1 MSDGSFP
8 RPPRAYPPHAQD
20 ASDRHAPS
28 TDPLLE
34 LARLIGQSD
43 PFGPPPARSGDS
55 PRGYA
60 DLPTRGPMARP
71 PSREIAPPPPPPPP
85 PPPDRYEPPADR
97 YEGERE
103 RREPQARAHPF
114 PSLQTFP
121 SRPAPDDHGD
131 DRYSEPVAPDAPP
144 AAWERREPQGR
155 AFPFPSHQTF
165 PSRHVSDDRGDDRY
179 SEPVAPDAPPAAPQ
193 RFEFPALGR
202 VEPER
207 APDPYPHHADEAYS
221 TVPDQNYPAEPEP
234 AHEQPAHEEPDRY
247 PYLGGVRQEPARQEV
262 AAYPPQEEEY
272 EGQYVDAEGNRYG
285 EYEYADGEEGL
296 YEDEPGGTRRN
307 TIKIALAVVLGALVL
322 GSAAAFGYRAVFST
336 GSGGP
341 PPLIRAD
348 NSPTKVMTPA
358 SVDAG
363 AKPINDRLGNGSGE
377 RMVSRE
383 EQPIDL
389 RDSTRNANGGLV
401 VPMSGGASVAP
412 YPSPAA
418 SGAAAPAG
426 AASSE
431 PKRVRTVTIHSDAV
445 APPPPGAAPATP
457 APAARPAAR
466 PAPQVAAPSQPAAP
480 PAPTPQSQPS
490 VAAVDTT
497 RPPAPAR
504 AAPRASES
512 GWVVQLSA
520 QKTEAEAQS
529 AFRTAQAKYS
539 VLGGYQPLIRKKD
552 RGDRGVFYGAQVGPF
567 SHEEANQLCDSLKSA
582 GSDCFVI
589 KN

>member
-20 ASDRHAPS
+20 GSDRDAPS

-55 PRGYA
+55 PRGYP
-60 DLPTRGPMARP
+60 DRPTRGPMARP
-71 PSREIAPPPPPPPP
+71 PSREIAPPPPP
-85 PPPDRYEPPADR
+85 ADR
-97 YEGERE
+97 YEGD
-103 RREPQARAHPF
+103 REPQARAHPF

-121 SRPAPDDHGD
+121 SRPAPDDRGD

-144 AAWERREPQGR
+144 AARERREPQAR
-155 AFPFPSHQTF
+155 AHPFPSHQIF
-165 PSRHVSDDRGDDRY
+165 PSRPAPDDRGDDRY
-179 SEPVAPDAPPAAPQ
+179 SEPVAPDAPPAAPE
-193 RFEFPALGR
+193 RFEFPSLGR
-202 VEPER
+202 VEPDR
-207 APDPYPHHADEAYS
+207 APDPYPHHADEAYP
-221 TVPDQNYPAEPEP
+221 TVPDQNYSAEPEP
-234 AHEQPAHEEPDRY
+234 AHEEPDHY
-247 PYLGGVRQEPARQEV
+247 PYLGGAGQEPARQEV
-262 AAYPPQEEEY
+262 AAHPPQEAEY

-296 YEDEPGGTRRN
+296 YEDEPGGRRRN
-307 TIKIALAVVLGALVL
+307 TIKIALAVVLGVVVL
-322 GSAAAFGYRAVFST
+322 GSAAAFGYRAVFGT
-336 GSGGP
+336 GSGGS

-389 RDSTRNANGGLV
+389 RDATRNANGGLV

-418 SGAAAPAG
+418 GGAAAPAG

-445 APPPPGAAPATP
+445 APPPPGAAPAAP

-466 PAPQVAAPSQPAAP
+466 PAPQAAAPSQSAAP
-480 PAPTPQSQPS
+480 PALTPQSQPS

-520 QKTEAEAQS
+520 QKTEAEAQA

-567 SHEEANQLCDSLKSA
+567 PHEEANQLCDSLKSA

>member
-20 ASDRHAPS
+20 GSDRDAPS

-55 PRGYA
+55 PRGYP
-60 DLPTRGPMARP
+60 DRPTRGPMARP
-71 PSREIAPPPPPPPP
+71 PSREIAPPPPP
-85 PPPDRYEPPADR
+85 ADR
-97 YEGERE
+97 YEGD
-103 RREPQARAHPF
+103 REPQAHPF
-114 PSLQTFP
+114 PSHQIFP
-121 SRPAPDDHGD
+121 SRPAP
-131 DRYSEPVAPDAPP
+131 
-144 AAWERREPQGR
+144 
-155 AFPFPSHQTF
+155 
-165 PSRHVSDDRGDDRY
+165 DDRGDDRY
-179 SEPVAPDAPPAAPQ
+179 SEPVAPDAPPAAPE
-193 RFEFPALGR
+193 RFEFPSLGR
-202 VEPER
+202 VEPDR
-207 APDPYPHHADEAYS
+207 APDPYPHHADEAYP
-221 TVPDQNYPAEPEP
+221 TVPDQNYSAEPEP
-234 AHEQPAHEEPDRY
+234 AHEEPDHY
-247 PYLGGVRQEPARQEV
+247 PYLGGAGQEPARQEV
-262 AAYPPQEEEY
+262 AAHPPQEAEY

-296 YEDEPGGTRRN
+296 YEDEPGGRRRN
-307 TIKIALAVVLGALVL
+307 TIKIALAVVLGVVVL
-322 GSAAAFGYRAVFST
+322 GSAAAFGYRAVFGT
-336 GSGGP
+336 GSGGS

-389 RDSTRNANGGLV
+389 RDATRNANGGLV

-418 SGAAAPAG
+418 GGAAAPAG

-445 APPPPGAAPATP
+445 APPPPGAAPAAP

-466 PAPQVAAPSQPAAP
+466 PAPQAAAPSQSAAP
-480 PAPTPQSQPS
+480 PALTPQSQPS

-520 QKTEAEAQS
+520 QKTEAEAQA

-567 SHEEANQLCDSLKSA
+567 PHEEANQLCDSLKSA

>member
-8 RPPRAYPPHAQD
+8 RPPRAHPPHAQD
-20 ASDRHAPS
+20 GSDRHAPS

-55 PRGYA
+55 PRGYP

-71 PSREIAPPPPPPPP
+71 PSREIAPPPPA
-85 PPPDRYEPPADR
+85 ADR

-114 PSLQTFP
+114 PSLQAFP

-131 DRYSEPVAPDAPP
+131 DRYSEPVAPVAPP
-144 AAWERREPQGR
+144 AARERREPQAR
-155 AFPFPSHQTF
+155 AHPFPSHQTF
-165 PSRHVSDDRGDDRY
+165 PSRPVPDDHGDDRY
-179 SEPVAPDAPPAAPQ
+179 SEPVAPVAPPAAPE
-193 RFEFPALGR
+193 RFEFPAFGR
-202 VEPER
+202 VEPDR
-207 APDPYPHHADEAYS
+207 APDRYPHHADEAYP
-221 TVPDQNYPAEPEP
+221 TVPDQNYPAEPE
-234 AHEQPAHEEPDRY
+234 AHEEPDHY
-247 PYLGGVRQEPARQEV
+247 PYLGGARQEPARQEV
-262 AAYPPQEEEY
+262 AAYPPQEAEY

-296 YEDEPGGTRRN
+296 YEDEPGGRRRN

-322 GSAAAFGYRAVFST
+322 GSAAAFGYRAVFGT
-336 GSGGP
+336 GSVGP

-389 RDSTRNANGGLV
+389 RDATRNANGGLV
-401 VPMSGGASVAP
+401 VPMSGGAGVAP

-418 SGAAAPAG
+418 GGAAAPAG

-431 PKRVRTVTIHSDAV
+431 PKRVRTVTIHTDAV
-445 APPPPGAAPATP
+445 APPPPGAAPAAP
-457 APAARPAAR
+457 APAARPVAR
-466 PAPQVAAPSQPAAP
+466 PAPQAPAPSQSAAP
-480 PAPTPQSQPS
+480 PALAPQSQPS

-504 AAPRASES
+504 AMPRASEG

>member
-1 MSDGSFP
+1 
-8 RPPRAYPPHAQD
+8 
-20 ASDRHAPS
+20 
-28 TDPLLE
+28 LE

-55 PRGYA
+55 PRGYP

-71 PSREIAPPPPPPPP
+71 PSREIAPPPPPPP
-85 PPPDRYEPPADR
+85 ADR

-103 RREPQARAHPF
+103 RREQARAHPF

-131 DRYSEPVAPDAPP
+131 DRYSEPVAPDVPP
-144 AAWERREPQGR
+144 AARERWEPQARAHPFPSHQTFPNRPVPDDHGDDRYSEPVPPDAAWERREPQAR
-155 AFPFPSHQTF
+155 AHPFPSHQTF
-165 PSRHVSDDRGDDRY
+165 PNRPVPDDHGDDRY
-179 SEPVAPDAPPAAPQ
+179 SEPVTPDVPPAAPE

-202 VEPER
+202 VGPDR
-207 APDPYPHHADEAYS
+207 AQDRYPHHADEDYP

-234 AHEQPAHEEPDRY
+234 PHEEPDHY
-247 PYLGGVRQEPARQEV
+247 PYLGDARQEPSRQEV
-262 AAYPPQEEEY
+262 AAYPPQEAEY

-285 EYEYADGEEGL
+285 EYEYADGEEGV
-296 YEDEPGGTRRN
+296 YEDEPGGRRRN
-307 TIKIALAVVLGALVL
+307 TIKIALAVVVGALML
-322 GSAAAFGYRAVFST
+322 GSAAALGYRVVFST
-336 GSGGP
+336 GSGGE

-358 SVDAG
+358 AVDAG

-389 RDSTRNANGGLV
+389 RDATRNASGGLV
-401 VPMSGGASVAP
+401 VPMSGGAGVAP

-418 SGAAAPAG
+418 GGAAAPAG

-431 PKRVRTVTIHSDAV
+431 PKRVRTVVIHSDAV
-445 APPPPGAAPATP
+445 APPPPGAAPAAP
-457 APAARPAAR
+457 APAARPAAQ
-466 PAPQVAAPSQPAAP
+466 APAPSQSAAP
-480 PAPTPQSQPS
+480 PALPPQSQPS
-490 VAAVDTT
+490 VAAAVDTT

-504 AAPRASES
+504 AAPRASEG

-520 QKTEAEAQS
+520 QKTEAEAQA

-552 RGDRGVFYGAQVGPF
+552 RGERGVFYGAQVGPF
-567 SHEEANQLCDSLKSA
+567 PHEEANQLCDSLKSA